1 MEFEKW
7 IKKLWIKEKT
17 HPRPFPWKGKGASY
31 IKNKNLVFWW
41 IFSSKNINTMKQNDA
56 LYFARELRKD
66 QTTSEIFLWKLI
78 RKKRLLGLRFLR
90 QYRIEH
96 SNIMSIKNYFFVDL
110 YYWISMKQTRAT
122 TMSRRDWVTYFYFF
136 KF

>member
-1 MEFEKW
+1 
-7 IKKLWIKEKT
+7 
-17 HPRPFPWKGKGASY
+17 
-31 IKNKNLVFWW
+31 
-41 IFSSKNINTMKQNDA
+41 MKQNDA

-96 SNIMSIKNYFFVDL
+96 SNIMSIKNYFFVDFYCHEL
-110 YYWISMKQTRAT
+110 KLIIEVDGEIHLLQKEYDQEREDILTQMGYNVYRIKNEEAKSIDIVQKLE
-122 TMSRRDWVTYFYFF
+122 TYCKKLLFEKNNDTF
-136 KF
+136 

>member
-1 MEFEKW
+1 
-7 IKKLWIKEKT
+7 
-17 HPRPFPWKGKGASY
+17 
-31 IKNKNLVFWW
+31 
-41 IFSSKNINTMKQNDA
+41 MKQNDA

-110 YYWISMKQTRAT
+110 YCHELKLIIEVDGEIHLLQKEYDQEREDILTQMGYNVYRIKNEEIKSIDIMQTLE
-122 TMSRRDWVTYFYFF
+122 TYCKKLLLEKNNDTF
-136 KF
+136 

>member
-1 MEFEKW
+1 
-7 IKKLWIKEKT
+7 
-17 HPRPFPWKGKGASY
+17 
-31 IKNKNLVFWW
+31 
-41 IFSSKNINTMKQNDA
+41 MKQNDA

-110 YYWISMKQTRAT
+110 YCHELKLIIEVDGEIHLLQKEYDQEREDILTQMGYNVYRIKNEEVKSIDIVQKLE
-122 TMSRRDWVTYFYFF
+122 TYCKKLLLEKNNDTF
-136 KF
+136 

>member
-1 MEFEKW
+1 
-7 IKKLWIKEKT
+7 
-17 HPRPFPWKGKGASY
+17 
-31 IKNKNLVFWW
+31 
-41 IFSSKNINTMKQNDA
+41 MKQNDA

-110 YYWISMKQTRAT
+110 YCHELKLIIEVDGEIHLLQKEYDQEREDILTQMGYNVYRIKNEEVKSIDIVQKLE
-122 TMSRRDWVTYFYFF
+122 TYC
-136 KF
+136 KKLLLENP

>member
-1 MEFEKW
+1 
-7 IKKLWIKEKT
+7 
-17 HPRPFPWKGKGASY
+17 
-31 IKNKNLVFWW
+31 
-41 IFSSKNINTMKQNDA
+41 MKHNDA
-56 LYFARELRKD
+56 LHFARELRKD

-110 YYWISMKQTRAT
+110 YCHELKLIIEVDGEIHLLQKEYDQEREDILTQMGYNVYRIKNEEVKSIDIVQKLE
-122 TMSRRDWVTYFYFF
+122 TYC
-136 KF
+136 KKLLLENP